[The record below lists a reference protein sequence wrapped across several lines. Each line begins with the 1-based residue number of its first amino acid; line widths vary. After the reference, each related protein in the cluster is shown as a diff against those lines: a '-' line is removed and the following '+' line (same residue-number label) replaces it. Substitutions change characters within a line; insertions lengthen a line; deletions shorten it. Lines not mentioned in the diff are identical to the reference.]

1 MSDVIIGIDLGTS
14 NSCVAIM
21 REGRPM
27 IVLDEQGRDTTPS
40 IFAINALQEP
50 IIGYAAEEQ
59 QNSNKLNTIFAIK
72 RFIGRKF
79 NDEEVKHARG
89 ILPYNV
95 VSADNG
101 DVWVTVDDKRMSPEE
116 ISAQVLIRMKEIA
129 EHYLGHEVRRAVITV
144 PAHFNDSQRQA
155 TKDAG
160 KIAGL
165 EVMRIINE
173 PTAAALA
180 YGLNIVDG
188 REVTQSAG
196 KSFATK
202 SADRMIAVFDLGG
215 GTFDVSILEL
225 RDGVFDVKATN
236 GDTYL
241 GGEDFDLAIVGH
253 LIQEFQK
260 LGGKNIQNDKKV
272 MQRFKEAARHAKH
285 SLSKENKVNVEL
297 PFINGLDGMTVT
309 VTRKQMEDIV
319 APIIKRIEDPCLSCL
334 EDAKLEKHQITDVI
348 LVGGMT
354 RMPAIKKACYQI
366 FGQIPREDVN
376 PDQAVALGAA
386 VQGGLLQGAVKG
398 VSLLDVTSLSLGIE
412 VQGGATHVLV
422 SRNSTIPARVT
433 EIFTT
438 SAPNQPQMD
447 IHIIQ
452 GESAFAPDNKGL
464 GMFTLKNI
472 KPAPRGVPE
481 IAVTFEVDAEGII
494 HVEARDLGTGDAQK
508 IDIQASSGLTD
519 VEIDQL
525 LREQDMLKEQAARM
539 QAREKE
545 MSMAVDEGDESELA
559 EMKSQLKS
567 MIFILQSKLNFEGKT
582 FKGKSRRMLEDSLDN
597 ARTMIDVYSEPE
609 DLEGLIEELELRSE
623 AFNDFLDSVI

>member
-1 MSDVIIGIDLGTS
+1 MDVIIGIDLGTS
-14 NSCVAIM
+14 NSCVSIM
-21 REGRPM
+21 KDGQP
-27 IVLDEQGRDTTPS
+27 IVVLDEEGRDTTPS
-40 IFAINALQEP
+40 IFAISTLQEP
-50 IIGYAAEEQ
+50 IVGWAAKAQ
-59 QNSNKLNTIFAIK
+59 QNTNKLNTIFAVK

-79 NDEEVKHARG
+79 LDEEVKDAAS
-89 ILPYNV
+89 ILPYKV
-95 VSADNG
+95 IAAENG
-101 DVWVTVDDKRMSPEE
+101 DAWVEVDEKPMSPEE
-116 ISAQVLIRMKEIA
+116 VSSHVLVRMKEVA
-129 EHYLGHEVRRAVITV
+129 EHYLGEEVRRAVITV

-160 KIAGL
+160 KLAGL

-180 YGLNIVDG
+180 YGMNIVGGQD
-188 REVTQSAG
+188 VTQNAG

-241 GGEDFDLAIVGH
+241 GGEDFDLAIVDH

-260 LGGKNIQNDKKV
+260 LGGKNVQNDKKA
-272 MQRFKEAARHAKH
+272 MQRFKEAAREAKH
-285 SLSKENKVNVEL
+285 RLSKESKVEVEL
-297 PFINGLDGMTVT
+297 PFISGTEGMTIMIS
-309 VTRKQMEDIV
+309 RKQMEEIV
-319 APIIKRIEDPCLSCL
+319 APIIKRIEGPCLDCM
-334 EDAKLEKHQITDVI
+334 EDAGLEGHQITDVI

-366 FGQIPREDVN
+366 FGQIPRDDIN

-398 VSLLDVTSLSLGIE
+398 VALLDVTSLSLGIE
-412 VQGGATHVLV
+412 VQGGETHVLV
-422 SRNSTIPARVT
+422 PRNSTVPARVT

-447 IHIIQ
+447 IHVIQ
-452 GESAFAPDNKGL
+452 GESAFAPDNKSL
-464 GMFTLKNI
+464 GMFTLTSL

-494 HVEARDLGTGDAQK
+494 HVEARDLDTGEAQK
-508 IDIQASSGLTD
+508 VEIEASSGLSD
-519 VEIDQL
+519 AEIDQL
-525 LREQDMLKEQAARM
+525 LRDQQMLQEQAERM
-539 QAREKE
+539 KAREKE
-545 MSMAVDEGDESELA
+545 LSMETSSDEEDDELV
-559 EMKSQLKS
+559 EMKNELKS
-567 MIFILQSKLNFEGKT
+567 MIFILQSKLNFEGKG
-582 FKGKSRRMLEDSLDN
+582 FKGKPRRMLEESLDN
-597 ARTMIDVYSEPE
+597 ARTMIDVADGVEE
-609 DLEGLIEELELRSE
+609 IENLIEELEMRSE
-623 AFNDFLDSVI
+623 ALNDFLDSVI